1 MRHQIHLLR
10 HAKSSWEHTDLRD
23 HDRPLAPRGCRAAER
38 LRSHLE
44 AAGVAPQLVLCSSAT
59 RALQTWE
66 GIRDGLPPE
75 TRFEVSGDLY
85 DADARSLLLRLN
97 HLPET
102 VRSVLLIGHN
112 PAMEE
117 LATGLSG
124 GGDDDA
130 LSRMKAKYPTGGL
143 ATLTFDGTWSELS
156 WQGATLDD
164 FLMPRDM

>member
-1 MRHQIHLLR
+1 VRHRIHLLR
-10 HAKSSWEHTDLRD
+10 HTKSSWDVTGLRD
-23 HDRPLAPRGCRAAER
+23 HDRPLAPRGRRAAER

-66 GIRDGLPPE
+66 GVRDGLPPE
-75 TRFEVSGDLY
+75 TRVEVRGDLY
-85 DADARSLLLRLN
+85 DADAGSLLLRLN

-102 VRSVLLIGHN
+102 VQTVLVIGHN
-112 PAMEE
+112 PALEE
-117 LATGLSG
+117 LALGLSG

-130 LSRMKAKYPTGGL
+130 LGRMKVKYPTGGL
-143 ATLTFDGTWSELS
+143 ATLTVDGTWSELS

-164 FLMPRDM
+164 FVAPRDM

>member
-1 MRHQIHLLR
+1 MSHRIHLLR
-10 HAKSSWEHTDLRD
+10 HTKSSWDVTDLRD
-23 HDRPLAPRGCRAAER
+23 HDRPLAPRGRRAAER

-75 TRFEVSGDLY
+75 TRVEVSGDLY
-85 DADARSLLLRLN
+85 DADAGSLLVRLN

-102 VRSVLLIGHN
+102 VGSVLVIGHN
-112 PAMEE
+112 PALEE
-117 LATGLSG
+117 LALGLSG

-130 LSRMKAKYPTGGL
+130 LGRMKAKYPTGGL
-143 ATLTFDGTWSELS
+143 ATLTVDGTWSELS

-164 FLMPRDM
+164 FAAPRDM